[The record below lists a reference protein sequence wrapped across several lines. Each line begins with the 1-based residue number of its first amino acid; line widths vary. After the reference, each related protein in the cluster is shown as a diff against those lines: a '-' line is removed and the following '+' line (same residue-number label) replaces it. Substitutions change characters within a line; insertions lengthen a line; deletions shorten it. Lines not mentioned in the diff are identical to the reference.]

1 MASAFSHVVVAG
13 SLGVAL
19 RLNKASWRF
28 WVLGAACSILPDLDV
43 IGHGMGVPYAH
54 PLGHR
59 GLTHSL
65 AFAALVSLVVVR
77 TCFRG
82 VQEKAYRPRLFLYFF
97 LATASHGILDAMTN
111 GGLGV
116 AFFAPLDNT
125 RYFLPFRPIEV
136 SPISIQGF
144 MTARGMEILASE
156 VIWVWLPASLIAL
169 GFALKRRF
177 LLKRPHISD
186 Q

>member
-1 MASAFSHVVVAG
+1 MPSAFSHVVVAG

-19 RLNKASWRF
+19 RSNKASRRF
-28 WVLGAACSILPDLDV
+28 WVLGAACSILPDLDA
-43 IGHGMGVPYAH
+43 IGLWMGVPYAH

-59 GLTHSL
+59 GLSHSL
-65 AFAALVSLVVVR
+65 AFAALVSILVVT
-77 TCFRG
+77 TCFSG
-82 VQEKAYRPRLFLYFF
+82 AQEKAYRPRLFMYFF

-116 AFFAPLDNT
+116 AFFAPLDHT

-136 SPISIQGF
+136 SPISIGGF
-144 MTARGMEILASE
+144 MTVRGMEILASE
-156 VIWVWLPASLIAL
+156 VTWVWLPASLIAL

-177 LLKRPHISD
+177 LSRGPHISD
-186 Q
+186 L